1 MSLLSTHQLNVS
13 LGKREVVKKASLN
26 LEPGR
31 FYGLVGPNGAGKTS
45 VLKTLAS
52 LIKPDSGSMTLNED
66 DLSAIPVE
74 QRARKIAY
82 LAQDRTAHWPLLTK
96 RVVALGRFPH
106 RAEWQNLSDD
116 DEKIVLEAMQSA
128 DVLQFKDRRIDTL
141 SGGEVMRVL
150 LARAIAV
157 QADLLLADEP
167 VSALDP
173 AHALAVMQLL
183 QRESSK
189 SRSVVAVMHDLTLA
203 ARFCHELILMDKG
216 EIITQG
222 KPKDVLSPENL
233 KQVYNIRTYDASS
246 GEHMIL
252 PWNLC

>member
-1 MSLLSTHQLNVS
+1 MSLLRIDNLSVS
-13 LGKREVVKKASLN
+13 LGKRQVVANASLT

-45 VLKTLAS
+45 LLKTLAG
-52 LIKPDSGSMTLNED
+52 LIKPNSGSMTLNGQN
-66 DLSAIPVE
+66 LSATPID
-74 QRARKIAY
+74 QRARKISY
-82 LAQDRTAHWPLLTK
+82 LAQDRTAHWPLLTE

-106 RAEWQNLSDD
+106 RAQWQNLSDED
-116 DEKIVLEAMQSA
+116 DKIVLEAMRNA
-128 DVLQFKDRRIDTL
+128 DVLQFEGRRIDTL

-183 QRESSK
+183 QKESSS

-216 EIITQG
+216 GIIAQG
-222 KPKDVLSPENL
+222 KPHDVLNAENL
-233 KQVYNIRTYDASS
+233 KQVYNISTYDSS
-246 GEHMIL
+246 SDIPMIL

>member
-1 MSLLSTHQLNVS
+1 MSLLSTQQLAVS
-13 LGKREVVKKASLN
+13 LGKHKVVSNATIK

-45 VLKTLAS
+45 LLKTLAG
-52 LIKPDSGSMTLNED
+52 LIKPTSGKMSFND
-66 DLSAIPVE
+66 QNLSAIPIE

-82 LAQDRTAHWPLLTK
+82 LAQDRTAHWPLLTE

-106 RAEWQNLSDD
+106 RAHWQKLG
-116 DEKIVLEAMQSA
+116 DEDAAIVQAAMTSA

-157 QADLLLADEP
+157 QAEILLADEP

-183 QRESSK
+183 QDECK
-189 SRSVVAVMHDLTLA
+189 DSRSVVAVMHDLTLA
-203 ARFCHELILMDKG
+203 ARFCHELILMHKG
-216 EIITQG
+216 QIIAQG
-222 KPKDVLSPENL
+222 KPMDVLSAENL
-233 KQVYNIRTYDASS
+233 KQVYNISTYDASTD
-246 GEHMIL
+246 EQMIL

>member
-1 MSLLSTHQLNVS
+1 MSLLSTQGLVVS
-13 LGKREVVKKASLN
+13 LGKRQVINGASIN
-26 LEPGR
+26 FQAGR

-45 VLKTLAS
+45 LLKTLVG
-52 LIKPDSGSMTLNED
+52 LIKPTSGEMSFRDQNLANIT
-66 DLSAIPVE
+66 VE

-82 LAQDRTAHWPLLTK
+82 LAQDRTAHWPLLTE

-106 RAEWQNLSDD
+106 RAHWQALSDED
-116 DEKIVLEAMQSA
+116 DNIVHEAMKSA
-128 DVLQFKDRRIDTL
+128 DVLQFKGRKIDTL

-157 QADLLLADEP
+157 QAEVLLADEP

-183 QRESSK
+183 QRESQGA
-189 SRSVVAVMHDLTLA
+189 RSVVAVMHDLTLA

-216 EIITQG
+216 NIIAQG
-222 KPKDVLSPENL
+222 APLEVLSTENL
-233 KQVYNIRTYDASS
+233 KQVYNIKTYNPADN
-246 GEHMIL
+246 EHMIL
-252 PWNLC
+252 PWDLC